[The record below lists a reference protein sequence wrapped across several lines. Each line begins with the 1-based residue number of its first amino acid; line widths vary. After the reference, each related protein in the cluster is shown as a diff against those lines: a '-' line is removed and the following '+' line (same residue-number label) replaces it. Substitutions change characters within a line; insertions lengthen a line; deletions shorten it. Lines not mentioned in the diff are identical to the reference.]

1 MPHRPLQEDE
11 RVIIDPE
18 SSRITFRFEDGPAG
32 EIHVMF
38 RKEGS
43 ELVLEIEG
51 GSRILVMPRAANMI
65 HVKLR
70 DD

>member
-1 MPHRPLQEDE
+1 MPVRPLREDE

-18 SSRITFRFEDGPAG
+18 SSRITFRFEEGPAG
-32 EIHVMF
+32 EIHALL
-38 RKEGS
+38 RREGG

-51 GSRILVMPRAANMI
+51 GSRIMVMPRAANMI